1 MAKALNRALLHNSCR
16 LFPTVSS
23 VVESALHFDSAAIRQ
38 PAPMECY
45 PRGEFSS
52 GGNDSVCS
60 SHSSTA
66 DDSNNNI
73 NNIDNIPSPHLRNR
87 TPETYK
93 YAINIALMHGAS
105 LDVVQLLAQQA
116 PDVLVLPDGPE
127 ECGSLSI
134 FLEQVRCHNRSSNS
148 NNNDPHHPHPS
159 AAENDKI
166 VRALLRA
173 SRAAATVPDRHQNTP
188 LHYAVRAARHL
199 PLQTLALVQAAFPD
213 ALRQR
218 NFHGQ
223 SPLDVAVKSSSSV
236 PLIVVDYLQKLS
248 YGQLEGASV
257 DALNV
262 LASDVGGEDGPPS
275 GGDATSSPQESFFF

>member
-38 PAPMECY
+38 PTPMECY
-45 PRGEFSS
+45 PRGGFSS

-60 SHSSTA
+60 SQSSTA
-66 DDSNNNI
+66 DDSG
-73 NNIDNIPSPHLRNR
+73 IDNIPSPHIIHNR

-93 YAINIALMHGAS
+93 YPINIALMHGAS

-134 FLEQVRCHNRSSNS
+134 FLAQVRCSHSSN
-148 NNNDPHHPHPS
+148 NNNDPHHPS

-173 SRAAATVPDRHQNTP
+173 SRAAATVLDRHQNSP

-199 PLQTLALVQAAFPD
+199 PLQTLALIQAAFPD

-236 PLIVVDYLQKLS
+236 PLVVVDYLQKLE

-262 LASDVGGEDGPPS
+262 LASDVVGDDGPPS